1 MIRFDRTIFLLSYRY
16 LGTLITLW
24 LICGYLQAQPANFD
38 SLSAVLDSLPEDT
51 NKVNAY
57 LTEFRPLMMS
67 NGEAAMELTE
77 RAMALAIKLGYKK
90 GEAESIRMQGVY
102 YMINGANEL
111 ALERYQKAYEM
122 FVSQGNRSFVM
133 RCKNN
138 FATVYMEMELY
149 DTALNYLSGLAFF
162 TLSNSTDSM
171 LYATMKHNEAICLD
185 MTGDHEKAFE
195 TFKTNLKTFE
205 KYHVEYEQ
213 SFTLNSLGEAATK
226 LGKLD
231 LAIAYLRAGEALKR
245 KLDDQR
251 GVSRSLVLLAAAY
264 NKLGNRDS
272 AITIGLRA
280 LEVARGSGETSIEIE
295 SQKTLAEIYAEGGE
309 HEKAYGALM
318 QYVELNDSVKKAGNL
333 TKVMGLQAAYGLKNK
348 NDEIKQ
354 LQQTNALDQA
364 NIGRQ
369 RLLILS
375 MAGGILLVLI
385 VLLLIY
391 RSSVAR
397 ARLNDAISAKN
408 QELSTANEALQRSIV
423 EREALVH
430 MIIHDLK
437 SPLNHTEA
445 LIQAMRDV
453 EGMPALGLKMMEKV
467 EITNRRGIE
476 LIADLLAL
484 YQIDSQ
490 AQLSRGNTDTAALAA
505 AVVASMEGYATQK
518 GIQLLLSFPKEIQAA
533 HTNASMVTRI
543 LENLVSNALK
553 FSNRGTSVK
562 VQVETKDDEIF
573 FSVEDQGPGI
583 SPADH
588 ALLFEKFSKLNAR
601 PTGGEHSNGL
611 GLAIV
616 KKLVEQ
622 LNGKVGVASE
632 LGNGAKFWV
641 AIPVK

>member
-1 MIRFDRTIFLLSYRY
+1 MRLHRIIFGVVYRV
-16 LGTLITLW
+16 LGTLILLW
-24 LICGYLQAQPANFD
+24 LFCSDLQAQRANVD
-38 SLSAVLDSLPEDT
+38 SLYAALDSLPEDT

-57 LTEFRPLMMS
+57 LTEFRPLMVS
-67 NGEAAMELTE
+67 DGEAAMELTE
-77 RAMALAIKLGYKK
+77 RAMALAIQLGYKN
-90 GEAESIRMQGVY
+90 GEAEAIRMQGIY
-102 YMINGANEL
+102 YMINGAHEL
-111 ALERYQKAYEM
+111 ALERYQKSYEI
-122 FVSQGNRSFVM
+122 FVALGNQPFVM
-133 RCKNN
+133 RCQNN
-138 FATVYMEMELY
+138 FATVYLEMELY
-149 DTALNYLSGLAFF
+149 DTALNYLAGLDR
-162 TLSNSTDSM
+162 LKLNNRTDSM
-171 LYATMKHNEAICLD
+171 LHATMKHNEAICLD
-185 MTGDHEKAFE
+185 MTGKHQQAFE
-195 TFKTNLKTFE
+195 RFGLNLKTFE
-205 KYHVEYEQ
+205 QCGAEYEQ
-213 SFTLNSLGEAATK
+213 SFTLNSLGETATK

-231 LAIAYLRAGEALKR
+231 LAITYLRAGEALKR

-251 GVSRSLVLLAAAY
+251 GVTRSLILLAGAY
-264 NKLGNRDS
+264 LKMGNRDS
-272 AITIGLRA
+272 ASTIGLRS
-280 LEVARGSGETSIEIE
+280 LDVAKLTADAGLVGE
-295 SQKTLAEIYAEGGE
+295 SQKVMAEIYAAGGQ
-309 HEKAYGALM
+309 HDKAYTAML
-318 QYVELNDSVKKAGNL
+318 QYVHLSDSLKTAGNL
-333 TKVMGLQAAYGLKNK
+333 SKLMGLQTAYGLKNK

-364 NIGRQ
+364 NLGRQ
-369 RLLILS
+369 RLLIFS

-397 ARLNDAISAKN
+397 ARLNEAISAKN
-408 QELSTANEALQRSIV
+408 QELSTANEALQHSLV

-453 EGMPALGLKMMEKV
+453 EGMPALSLKMMEKV

-476 LIADLLAL
+476 LISDLLAL
-484 YQIDSQ
+484 YQIDAQ
-490 AQLSRGNTDTAALAA
+490 AKMPLGKTDCTALAA
-505 AVVASMEGYATQK
+505 AVVSSMEAYATQK
-518 GIQLLLSFPKEIQAA
+518 GIQLALSFPKEMPAA

-562 VQVETKDDEIF
+562 VQVEIKEGEIIV
-573 FSVEDQGPGI
+573 SVSDQGPGI

-588 ALLFEKFSKLNAR
+588 ARLFEKFSKLNAR

-622 LNGKVGVASE
+622 LHGRVGVASE
-632 LGNGAKFWV
+632 LGHGATFWV
-641 AIPVK
+641 AIPVN